1 MLDRMQGPI
10 GLIDRE
16 ISWSEYEGLLH
27 LHA

>member
-1 MLDRMQGPI
+1 MLDRMEGPI

-16 ISWSEYEGLLH
+16 ISWSEYERLLH